1 MGCMRPGALWR
12 PPACVA
18 CLAICAIIPTF
29 GQTRTRE
36 ETLDASSVMQNVL
49 PSQTAISTGM
59 STEQFLKERLADWQE
74 CLSLNDWR
82 ISIVMTRRAEL
93 KPRTRGQ
100 IKWDKDKK
108 SAVLAVLDTSDY
120 DLPRPEML
128 ADMEFTIVHELVHLE
143 LASLPRSEASRSTE
157 EHAVNRIAEAL
168 LRVNRQK

>member
-1 MGCMRPGALWR
+1 MTRKLRGCLTL
-12 PPACVA
+12 
-18 CLAICAIIPTF
+18 LAICAIIPAF

-36 ETLDASSVMQNVL
+36 EALDASSVNLKVSQ
-49 PSQTAISTGM
+49 SQTAMAPGKSA
-59 STEQFLKERLADWQE
+59 EQFLNERLAIWQE

-82 ISIVMTRRAEL
+82 ISIVMTRRIEL
-93 KPRTRGQ
+93 KPKTRGQ

-108 SAVLAVLDTSDY
+108 SAVLAVLDASDY
-120 DLPRPEML
+120 ELALPEML

-168 LRVNRQK
+168 LRLNRQK